1 MGEIHCRD
9 SFFAFDGNNF
19 VCKGEPLKV
28 DFSHEKLRLR
38 KWETT
43 NDGDVALQ
51 ILLFFLL
58 TGIILPLR
66 RKTKELIG
74 A

>member
-9 SFFAFDGNNF
+9 SFFAFEGNNF
-19 VCKGEPLKV
+19 VSKVKV
-28 DFSHEKLRLR
+28 DFSHKKLRLR

-58 TGIILPLR
+58 TGIILLLR